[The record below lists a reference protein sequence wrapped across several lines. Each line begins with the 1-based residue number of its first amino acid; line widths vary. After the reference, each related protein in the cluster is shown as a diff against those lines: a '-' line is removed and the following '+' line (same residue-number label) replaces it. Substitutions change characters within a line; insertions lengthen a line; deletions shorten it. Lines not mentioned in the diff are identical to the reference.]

1 MPRLTILIRGVTERL
16 LQKRNDLVT
25 GTGTMKNVF
34 QYLKDLHLSFA
45 KTMTLIFFG
54 IKQNM
59 NHQMGFMGISVQYN
73 RGLLFIVAQTEEDLP
88 LKNSESQSLECSKV
102 VGTQQ
107 GLVIGQC
114 CPNNGC
120 HSTERSQPHSFY
132 LLLYFHLGSMIGNMS
147 FVFQDVQVHK
157 YQIT

>member
-16 LQKRNDLVT
+16 LQKRKDLVT

-88 LKNSESQSLECSKV
+88 LKTVSHSRWSVQKQWGRNRGQSYVSAAQTMAV
-102 VGTQQ
+102 TQL
-107 GLVIGQC
+107 GD
-114 CPNNGC
+114 
-120 HSTERSQPHSFY
+120 HSHILFTSF
-132 LLLYFHLGSMIGNMS
+132 SS
-147 FVFQDVQVHK
+147 F
-157 YQIT
+157 IWGP

>member
-16 LQKRNDLVT
+16 LQKRKDLVT

-88 LKNSESQSLECSKV
+88 LKTVSHSRRSVQKQWGRNRGQSQVSAAQTMAV
-102 VGTQQ
+102 TQ
-107 GLVIGQC
+107 LSD
-114 CPNNGC
+114 
-120 HSTERSQPHSFY
+120 HSHTLFTSFST
-132 LLLYFHLGSMIGNMS
+132 FIWGP
-147 FVFQDVQVHK
+147 
-157 YQIT
+157 

>member
-16 LQKRNDLVT
+16 LQKRKDLVT

-88 LKNSESQSLECSKV
+88 LKTVSHSRRSVQKQWGRNRGQSQVSAAQTMAV
-102 VGTQQ
+102 TQ
-107 GLVIGQC
+107 LSD
-114 CPNNGC
+114 
-120 HSTERSQPHSFY
+120 HSHILFTSFST
-132 LLLYFHLGSMIGNMS
+132 FIWGP
-147 FVFQDVQVHK
+147 
-157 YQIT
+157 